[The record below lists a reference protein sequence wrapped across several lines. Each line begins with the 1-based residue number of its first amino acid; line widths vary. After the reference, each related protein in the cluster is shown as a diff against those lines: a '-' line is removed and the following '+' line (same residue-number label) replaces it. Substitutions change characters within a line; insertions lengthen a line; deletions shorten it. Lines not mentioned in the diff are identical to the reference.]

1 MLGDYPMNE
10 TVARILKLIQ
20 EHGISAHKLEV
31 ESKIAISSIQ
41 AWKNG
46 KSKPSAPYVLTA

>member
-1 MLGDYPMNE
+1 MNE